1 MSTNPVAL
9 LRQRAPSLYSEFL
22 PADIRYRN
30 AAGHSEVV
38 ALESATVDE
47 LAFAIQTLHREASV
61 ITRQRVALEDLYTA
75 LRLRM
80 ARGAD
85 RADRQRAVGAVSGRQ
100 EAQGPVSH
108 RRRAR

>member
-30 AAGHSEVV
+30 AAGHSEIV

-47 LAFAIQTLHREASV
+47 LAFAIQTLHREVSV

-75 LRLRM
+75 LRLRL

-85 RADRQRAVGAVSGRQ
+85 RVIDVKLEG
-100 EAQGPVSH
+100 
-108 RRRAR
+108 